1 MGMEIYLQFHG
12 VICNALYVSWN
23 YCVAYLNVAKMLTK
37 SRSKGN
43 WGGWWTV
50 LASDVVYNE
59 DVVPELLKT
68 LQGLTGLHTTVLL
81 AGELRN
87 DAVLECFF
95 TCALVDFVVGRV
107 RESDWHPDFRSSR
120 VAVYVLSRRKTG
132 VRLEFLLVHSTV
144 SHPCMALILSAF
156 LSQT

>member
-68 LQGLTGLHTTVLL
+68 LQGLTGPHTTVLL

-87 DAVLECFF
+87 GRDVTKLFLKEDLHICF
-95 TCALVDFVVGRV
+95 
-107 RESDWHPDFRSSR
+107 SR
-120 VAVYVLSRRKTG
+120 
-132 VRLEFLLVHSTV
+132 FLACFADSF
-144 SHPCMALILSAF
+144 SA
-156 LSQT
+156 QK